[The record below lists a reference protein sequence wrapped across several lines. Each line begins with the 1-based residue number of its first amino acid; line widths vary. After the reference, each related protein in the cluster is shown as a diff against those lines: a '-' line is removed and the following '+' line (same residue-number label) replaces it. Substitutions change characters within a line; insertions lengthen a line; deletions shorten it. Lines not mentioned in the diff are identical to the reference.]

1 HFNAT
6 STVPFPRKENWTKHL
21 DECLYYARVTGKSA
35 QSDENQAETNESY
48 AQADKHQRTSPP
60 ACTPVEIMI
69 FWRLLLEFHAEA
81 LLPDSLLEPL
91 SFRRLITFLNARCG
105 LPGAVP
111 HRHVIGDHVL
121 DEYATQNSIEQRDI
135 IRAIQDRSGGRVNFL
150 SDVWET
156 IVKQHILDYMISL
169 FGCVVNYGLRPAGDR
184 HDRLAI
190 AKQMEVV
197 IEELLASDME

>member
-69 FWRLLLEFHAEA
+69 F
-81 LLPDSLLEPL
+81 
-91 SFRRLITFLNARCG
+91 
-105 LPGAVP
+105 
-111 HRHVIGDHVL
+111 
-121 DEYATQNSIEQRDI
+121 
-135 IRAIQDRSGGRVNFL
+135 
-150 SDVWET
+150 
-156 IVKQHILDYMISL
+156 
-169 FGCVVNYGLRPAGDR
+169 
-184 HDRLAI
+184 
-190 AKQMEVV
+190 
-197 IEELLASDME
+197 LASATGISCGSAASRLVAGTAFIQAVDHLFKCSLWASRRCASSPCHW

>member
-1 HFNAT
+1 
-6 STVPFPRKENWTKHL
+6 RKENWTKHL

-91 SFRRLITFLNARCG
+91 SFRRLITFSNARCG

-121 DEYATQNSIEQRDI
+121 DEYATQNSIE
-135 IRAIQDRSGGRVNFL
+135 
-150 SDVWET
+150 
-156 IVKQHILDYMISL
+156 
-169 FGCVVNYGLRPAGDR
+169 
-184 HDRLAI
+184 
-190 AKQMEVV
+190 
-197 IEELLASDME
+197 